1 MFSILASII
10 VSHQVKSTDAVILTS
25 GEYVIVIVMPTGIL
39 ARKEDFIDLSSLIK
53 MVKDNV
59 REKNCGAIVTFTG
72 IVRGKTLDGKTVEK
86 LEYEVFEEAARKSL
100 EEMSRA
106 LSLISGVLDV
116 VICHRYGTF
125 APGDEVLYVVLATER
140 SSTAFDVLKLA
151 VNRVKHEIPI
161 WKKEH
166 TTDGSYWVEIE

>member
-1 MFSILASII
+1 MIA
-10 VSHQVKSTDAVILTS
+10 
-25 GEYVIVIVMPTGIL
+25 MPKGIL
-39 ARKEDFIDLSSLIK
+39 AKKEDAIDLSSLIK
-53 MVKDNV
+53 MVKDSASG
-59 REKNCGAIVTFTG
+59 KNCGAVVTFTG

-100 EEMSRA
+100 EDMAKA

-116 VICHRYGTF
+116 VICHRYGIF
-125 APGDEVLYVVLATER
+125 RSGEEVLYVVLATER